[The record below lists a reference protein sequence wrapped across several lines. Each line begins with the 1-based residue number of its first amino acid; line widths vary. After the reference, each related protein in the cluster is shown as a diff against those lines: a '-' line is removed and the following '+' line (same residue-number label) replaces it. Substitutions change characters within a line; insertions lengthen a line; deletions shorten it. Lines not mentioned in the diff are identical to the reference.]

1 MRTGLEVVP
10 ERIRLD
16 VLAALAPR
24 PPPAVPRLGPRLA
37 PDVPR
42 PPSEP
47 PHDAVDLVPPLDEL
61 VRLVAVPHA
70 VKRLPAR
77 LVRRPGALLVL
88 PQAQHLAVDLAQP
101 LSRIEKAIAQVERE
115 LRGREVVRV
124 EGGEAS
130 REGADGADA
139 GREGVEGGVGG
150 GEL

>member
-1 MRTGLEVVP
+1 VRTGLEVVP

-47 PHDAVDLVPPLDEL
+47 PHDAVDL
-61 VRLVAVPHA
+61 
-70 VKRLPAR
+70 
-77 LVRRPGALLVL
+77 
-88 PQAQHLAVDLAQP
+88 AQP
-101 LSRIEKAIAQVERE
+101 RRRIEKAVAQVERKR
-115 LRGREVVRV
+115 RGRKVVRV